1 MEINKNCNS
10 GINGPKTVAKWR
22 QRSLIPS
29 AWETSVRLVNA
40 NESAAAGSSLA
51 QAFATDAM
59 SQYLLDGDDMVD
71 YSDEQKWKLHVDY
84 MTYMVAAHC
93 YKGIVTTI
101 GSDYEAL
108 ALWLAP
114 RQQMDDWLTSIRSGT
129 WKLRYQLSAEGRRRY
144 YDEMLPVL
152 DQTKLEVMGER
163 DHYYLVYIGTKPN
176 AQGRGYAG
184 KLIRDMVA
192 KADAEQRPMYLESST
207 QRNNGFYA
215 KFGFEVKRD
224 VVFKGSPEPI
234 KMWIMGNE
242 PLILPNADTGSEAE
256 VGDEDTTDMQQDWKC
271 AVIIPD

>member
-1 MEINKNCNS
+1 MDISKNCNS
-10 GINGPKTVAKWR
+10 GIKGSKTVAKWP

-114 RQQMDDWLTSIRSGT
+114 RQQMDDWWTSIRSGL
-129 WKLRYQLSAEGRRRY
+129 WKLSYQLSAEGRRRY

-192 KADAEQRPMYLESST
+192 KADAEQRPTYLESST
-207 QRNNGFYA
+207 ERNNGYYE

-234 KMWIMGNE
+234 KMWIMVRE
-242 PLILPNADTGSEAE
+242 PQQMPRPACGSI
-256 VGDEDTTDMQQDWKC
+256 VVS
-271 AVIIPD
+271 AVSSAVRF